1 MVKSKYEVIMAKL
14 VLPIGISG
22 SGKSYIYNK
31 DYKDYIQVS
40 PDLIREELTGD
51 ISNQTRNKEVFKI
64 AFERVDECLK
74 NGQNVFFD
82 ATNVNKSQRKNFTDK
97 YIGTD
102 VEVIYVVLPAD
113 IDLSWKRIRADI
125 REKKNRS
132 DVPYFALVRQKEQY
146 DNSLELGF
154 NDENVQEVIYAE
166 Q

>member
-1 MVKSKYEVIMAKL
+1 MVKRKYEVIMSRL
-14 VLPIGISG
+14 ILPIGISG

-31 DYKDYIQVS
+31 DYKDCVQVS
-40 PDLIREELTGD
+40 TDLIREELTGD
-51 ISNQTRNKEVFKI
+51 ISNQTKNKEVFKL
-64 AFERVDECLK
+64 AFKRVDEYLNK
-74 NGQNVFFD
+74 DMDVFFD

-102 VEVIYVVLPAD
+102 VEVIYVILPAD
-113 IDLSWKRIRADI
+113 IDLSWKRIRKDI

>member
-1 MVKSKYEVIMAKL
+1 MAKL

-22 SGKSYIYNK
+22 SGKSYIYNR
-31 DYKDYIQVS
+31 DYKDYVQVS

-64 AFERVDECLK
+64 AFERVDECIK

-82 ATNVNKSQRKNFTDK
+82 ATNTNKVQRKNFTDR

-102 VEVIYVVLPAD
+102 VDITYVVLPAD

-132 DVPYFALVRQKEQY
+132 DVPYFALVKQKEQY
-146 DNSLELGF
+146 DNSLKVGF
-154 NDENVQEVIYAE
+154 DDENVQEVIYV

>member
-1 MVKSKYEVIMAKL
+1 MVKIKYEVIMAKL

-22 SGKSYIYNK
+22 SGKSYIYNR
-31 DYKDYIQVS
+31 DYKDYVQVS

-64 AFERVDECLK
+64 AFERVDECIK

-82 ATNVNKSQRKNFTDK
+82 ATNTNKVQRKNFTDK
-97 YIGTD
+97 YKGTD
-102 VEVIYVVLPAD
+102 VEVVYVVLPAD

-125 REKKNRS
+125 RENKNRS

-146 DNSLELGF
+146 DNTLKVGF
-154 NDENVQEVIYAE
+154 DDENVQEVIYV
-166 Q
+166 